1 LNGNY
6 VYIIYVSFNIKRG
19 FYYLGGS
26 FWNSVGIYIYV
37 SFNIKRG
44 FYYLGD
50 SENYVYLYIYLYL
63 SILKEAF
70 IIWGV
75 VFEDVFLFIPN
86 LHNVLNKIHI
96 ISAAAGLWGINVSDD
111 YFYVR
116 GG

>member
-1 LNGNY
+1 M
-6 VYIIYVSFNIKRG
+6 
-19 FYYLGGS
+19 
-26 FWNSVGIYIYV
+26 
-37 SFNIKRG
+37 
-44 FYYLGD
+44 GD

-86 LHNVLNKIHI
+86 LHNVLNKINI

>member
-1 LNGNY
+1 MG

-26 FWNSVGIYIYV
+26 FWNYVGIYGYMYLLILKEAFIIWGIQRIMYTYIYIFV

-44 FYYLGD
+44 FYYLGG
-50 SENYVYLYIYLYL
+50 S
-63 SILKEAF
+63 
-70 IIWGV
+70 
-75 VFEDVFLFIPN
+75 FEDVFLFIPN
-86 LHNVLNKIHI
+86 LHNVLNKINI